1 MNLVFPPAPPVVIPI
16 VGSES
21 GFPVRRVYCVGR
33 NYSDHAAEMGADT
46 REPPFFFSKPS
57 DALVPGGGD
66 VAYPPM
72 TGDLQ
77 HEVELVVALGHGGS
91 DIPAEQALACV
102 FGYAVG
108 FDLTRR
114 DLQSRAKDKGH
125 PWEMG
130 KGFDQSGP
138 VSTLVP
144 VGAAGHPAS
153 GAIWLKVNGEL
164 RQSGDLSRMTWN
176 VAEIIANLSTYVRL
190 EAGDL
195 IFTGTPAGVS
205 TIVRGDVL
213 VGGVDG
219 VGELMI
225 RLV

>member
-1 MNLVFPPAPPVVIPI
+1 MNLVFPPLPSVVIPI
-16 VGSES
+16 VGSEL

-33 NYSDHAAEMGADT
+33 NYSDHAAEMGANT
-46 REPPFFFSKPS
+46 REPPFFFSKPT
-57 DALVPGGGD
+57 DALVPGGGE

-72 TGDLQ
+72 TRDLQ

-91 DIPAEQALACV
+91 DIPSEHALTCV

-108 FDLTRR
+108 LDLTRR
-114 DLQSRAKDKGH
+114 DLQSRAKEKGH

-138 VSTLVP
+138 VSALVP
-144 VGAAGHPAS
+144 ASVTGHLAS
-153 GAIWLKVNGEL
+153 GTIWLKVNGDL

-176 VAEIIANLSTYVRL
+176 VAEIIANLSSYVRL

-205 TIVRGDVL
+205 TVVRGDVL
-213 VGGVDG
+213 EGAVEGA
-219 VGELMI
+219 GEIRI